1 MADQSIATVFG
12 GSGFIGRQI
21 VRRLAAQGYHVRI
34 AVRAPDAADRL
45 KLLGDVGQITVLRAA
60 VTDAAAVARAVAGA
74 AVVVNLVGIL
84 AEQRPGDFM
93 RVQAE
98 GAGNVAHACAAAG
111 VHRLIHVSALGASA
125 SSPSLYARSKAAG
138 EAAVLAAFPAATVL
152 RPSIVFGP
160 DDAFFNRFASMA
172 LIAPA
177 LPVIAGDSKFQ
188 PVFVGDVADAVL
200 SAAASD
206 AAAGMTY
213 ELGGP
218 DIWTMRALLGW
229 IVAQTGRRRWLLDV
243 PGWLARVQAAVLERL
258 PGKLLTRDQLRLLQ
272 MDNVVTP
279 GHPGLAE
286 LGIVAKPVALVVP
299 GYLARFRPGGR

>member
-84 AEQRPGDFM
+84 AEQRPGEFM
-93 RVQAE
+93 
-98 GAGNVAHACAAAG
+98 
-111 VHRLIHVSALGASA
+111 
-125 SSPSLYARSKAAG
+125 
-138 EAAVLAAFPAATVL
+138 
-152 RPSIVFGP
+152 
-160 DDAFFNRFASMA
+160 
-172 LIAPA
+172 
-177 LPVIAGDSKFQ
+177 
-188 PVFVGDVADAVL
+188 
-200 SAAASD
+200 
-206 AAAGMTY
+206 
-213 ELGGP
+213 
-218 DIWTMRALLGW
+218 
-229 IVAQTGRRRWLLDV
+229 
-243 PGWLARVQAAVLERL
+243 RVQAAVLERL
-258 PGKLLTRDQLRLLQ
+258 PGNLLTRDQLRLLQ